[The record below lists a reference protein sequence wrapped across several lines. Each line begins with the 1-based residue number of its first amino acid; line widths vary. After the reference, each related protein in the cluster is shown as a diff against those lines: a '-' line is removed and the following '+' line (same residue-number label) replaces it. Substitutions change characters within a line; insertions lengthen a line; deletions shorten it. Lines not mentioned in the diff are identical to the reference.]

1 MNMAGVE
8 ARSLRDFVANAKAPA
23 FFANCDAVARFT
35 DLSRGSSFGG
45 RLPDLTGHSV
55 LVATKSQLTTAL
67 ALIELDGSAR
77 RLVIAPP
84 DTEPD
89 HLAAVIEAAEVDA
102 AVIDTGT
109 PPGPV
114 RGLPACVTATASI
127 VPMYENTSK
136 RHGTEWVLMTSGTT
150 GAPKLV
156 AHDLVALTAAI
167 EAPSPADGAAVWGTF
182 YDIRRYGGLQIFL
195 RAVLGGASLVL
206 SSVGEPVADHLIRLA
221 SRGVTHLSGTPSQWR
236 RALMSPAIRAVAP
249 RYVRLSGEIADQA
262 ILDGLRAAFP
272 QAIIGHA
279 YASTEAGVA
288 FDVNDGL
295 AGFPVGFV
303 GVVRNGVQMK
313 VVDGSLRIRS
323 PRMASRYVGG
333 GHKLADADGFLDTG
347 DIVERRGD
355 RYYFAGRQGG
365 VINIGGLKV
374 HPEEIEAVINRH
386 PQVRMSLV
394 RAKRSPITGQIMVAD
409 VVLKPD
415 WEGEGAR
422 QVELKDDILTHCRA
436 ALPRHKVPA
445 AISFVTALNVAAT
458 GKLLRR
464 GELADA

>member
-1 MNMAGVE
+1 MAGVE
-8 ARSLRDFVANAKAPA
+8 ALSLRDFVANAKASA
-23 FFANCDAVARFT
+23 FFANCHKVARFT
-35 DLSRGSSFGG
+35 DLSHGSSLSG
-45 RLPDLTGHSV
+45 RPHDLTGRSV

-67 ALIELDGSAR
+67 ALIGLDGRAR

-84 DTEPD
+84 DAEPD
-89 HLAAVIEAAEVDA
+89 HLTAVIEAAEIDA
-102 AVIDTGT
+102 AVIDAGT
-109 PPGPV
+109 PPGPA

-127 VPMYENTSK
+127 MPMRENTSA

-150 GAPKLV
+150 GVPKLV
-156 AHDLVALTAAI
+156 AHDLTGLTAAI
-167 EAPSPADGAAVWGTF
+167 KAPSPADDAAVWGTF

-195 RAVLGGASLVL
+195 RAVLGGASLIL
-206 SSVGEPVADHLIRLA
+206 SSAGEPVADHLIRLA

-236 RALMSPAIRAVAP
+236 RALMSPAIRAIAP
-249 RYVRLSGEIADQA
+249 RYIRLSGEIADQA
-262 ILDGLRAAFP
+262 ILDRLRATFP
-272 QAIIGHA
+272 RAIVGHA

-295 AGFPVGFV
+295 AGFPAAYI
-303 GVVRNGVQMK
+303 GVVRDGVEMQ
-313 VVDGSLRIRS
+313 VVESSLRIRS
-323 PRMASRYVGG
+323 PRTASRYVGG
-333 GHKLADADGFLDTG
+333 SEKLADAEGFVDTG

-355 RYYFAGRQGG
+355 RYHFAGRHGG

-394 RAKRSPITGQIMVAD
+394 HPKRSPITGQIVVAD
-409 VVLKPD
+409 VVLKTD
-415 WEGEGAR
+415 GEEGGTR
-422 QVELKDDILTHCRA
+422 QVELKDDILKHCRA

-445 AISFVTALNVAAT
+445 AISFVTTLNVAAT

-464 GELADA
+464 QELADA